1 MEQKSV
7 GNIIKLAFPK
17 KESAPEKKQRIKN
30 VDGVKYFNEKQIKLL
45 RRTVRDQAE
54 LDVQKGGV
62 TAIREW
68 LAVDLLT
75 CTGLRVSEAANVR
88 CGDLKL
94 GYAESKIF
102 VRDGKGGIS
111 GHVVVPDSLKK
122 HLKNFLSWKE
132 KIGEPTGE
140 NDHLFVGQRG
150 AWTSQAIQQIV
161 KKYLKQ
167 LGLYENGKSV
177 HALRH
182 SYGGRALF
190 ERKGSEGRAEA
201 VASPLDPIYPDLCRC
216 DCGRHPKP
224 SERALELAAVNN
236 KEKKD
241 NGNCK
246 RKQRFGYQ
254 RRKEKEHRR
263 QSE

>member
-161 KKYLKQ
+161 KKYLKK

-182 SYGGRALF
+182 SY
-190 ERKGSEGRAEA
+190 A
-201 VASPLDPIYPDLCRC
+201 V
-216 DCGRHPKP
+216 
-224 SERALELAAVNN
+224 ELYS
-236 KEKKD
+236 KEKD
-241 NGNCK
+241 L
-246 RKQRFGYQ
+246 RVVQKQLR
-254 RRKEKEHRR
+254 HVSI
-263 QSE
+263 QSTLVYADVTDETISDQIKGLWN